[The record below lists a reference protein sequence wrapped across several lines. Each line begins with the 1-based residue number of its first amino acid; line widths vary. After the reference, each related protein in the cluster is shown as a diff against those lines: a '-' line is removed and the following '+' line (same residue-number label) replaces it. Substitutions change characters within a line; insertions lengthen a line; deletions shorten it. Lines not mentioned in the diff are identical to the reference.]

1 MNQSHKQTNK
11 YFAINSVKSS
21 ANPSFP
27 HKKGQVPF
35 RVSDKELREE
45 SYRWDSIFRQFIKIK
60 K

>member
-1 MNQSHKQTNK
+1 MNQTHKEINN

-27 HKKGQVPF
+27 HKKGKVPF
-35 RVSDKELREE
+35 KVSDKELREE

>member
-1 MNQSHKQTNK
+1 MNQSHKETNK

-21 ANPSFP
+21 ENPSFP